1 MAASLLA
8 AVVPSGFEDRTRHK
22 IAFRLLPFLFILYIV
37 NCVDLTNLGFV
48 GIGMSRD
55 SGFNDRGIQTRSRVL
70 FCQLHGVA
78 VLGALLV
85 ER

>member
-8 AVVPSGFEDRTRHK
+8 AVVPSGFEDWIRHK

-55 SGFNDRGIQTRSRVL
+55 SGFNDRVFR
-70 FCQLHGVA
+70 
-78 VLGALLV
+78 LGAGFFFASYMALQFSV
-85 ER
+85 RCW